1 MTRLLPDP
9 SSTTLEDHMAS
20 YKIVKLPATEQDS
33 SRRSFQ
39 GGSPVMPSDIE
50 SPRCRFCDAALT
62 FFFQVE
68 FPKNTA
74 WAGRTLCMFACTS
87 CQDGTFLL
95 PGRPPGY
102 TVEQVVIPDGYIEEH
117 EINFR
122 TMVFENTQVAV
133 LRSDIVARFDHQP
146 FEFQRL
152 TPTNKSYVTKIG
164 GRPYGQYEP
173 EVPLSYM
180 GSAMTFLMQLEDD
193 WVFKVREGMPL
204 FPKLGSVP
212 DQEGVLFLGVQTY
225 FSGTIDLQPPKV
237 WVLTYR

>member
-1 MTRLLPDP
+1 V
-9 SSTTLEDHMAS
+9 HS
-20 YKIVKLPATEQDS
+20 YKIVKLPATEQDPD
-33 SRRSFQ
+33 RRSFQ
-39 GGSPVMPSDIE
+39 GGSPVMPSEIE
-50 SPRCRFCDAALT
+50 SPRCKLCDAELT

-68 FPKNTA
+68 FPAKTV
-74 WAGRTLCMFACTS
+74 WAGRTLCMFACTAS
-87 CQDGTFLL
+87 QDLKHGL
-95 PGRPPGY
+95 PGRPPRY

-122 TMVFENTQVAV
+122 TVVFENTQVAV
-133 LRSDIVARFDHQP
+133 LKSDIVARFDHQP

-152 TPTNKSYVTKIG
+152 RDNNKTYESKIG

-180 GSAMTFLMQLEDD
+180 GSSMTFLMQLEDD

-237 WVLTYR
+237 WVVTHR